1 MYRRLLSFLL
11 LSVLWLTS
19 SERVCAQRVQFPS
32 AAPNITPAP
41 TYAPT
46 PQPTLPG
53 FDPYGNPLLGTPP
66 ADVPYNVA
74 PQISPPG
81 APGPIGP
88 APAIAQPGFTQQ
100 GGSIYPSGLPYQ
112 WESGA
117 YQFQNSDGTVVRLQR
132 FLQQISFEHTW
143 IYGESGFDELG
154 INRTELSATFG
165 IPIFYNPNTPLLVT
179 PGFAF
184 NWLDGPVTP
193 VDPNGVPLPGSAD
206 LPPRVYDAYL
216 DVAWHP
222 QLTDWLHADLGLR
235 TGVWTDFNE
244 VNSDSVRIL
253 GRGLGVLSFSP
264 QFDVLVGVW
273 YLDRNRVKL
282 LPAGGVHWRPS
293 PEWDAYLVFPNP
305 KIRKRSISIGSSQW
319 WIYSAGEY
327 GGGRW
332 TIERASGMADDIDYN
347 DIRVIFGLEW
357 ETQTQARG
365 HVEVGYVF
373 DREILYD
380 RTMSPAQ
387 LKLNDSFMVRAGFD
401 F

>member
-11 LSVLWLTS
+11 LSVLWMTS
-19 SERVCAQRVQFPS
+19 AERVCAQRVQFPS
-32 AAPNITPAP
+32 AAPSITPAP

-66 ADVPYNVA
+66 ADVPYNVV

-88 APAIAQPGFTQQ
+88 APAIAQPGVPQQ

-143 IYGESGFDELG
+143 IYGESAFDELG

-184 NWLDGPVTP
+184 NWLDGPVSDL
-193 VDPNGVPLPGSAD
+193 DPNSDSAD

-222 QLTDWLHADLGLR
+222 QLTDWLHADLGFR

-244 VNSDSVRIL
+244 VNSDSIRIL

-319 WIYSAGEY
+319 WIYTAGEC

-332 TIERASGMADDIDYN
+332 TIERVGGMADDIDYN

-373 DREILYD
+373 DRELLFD
-380 RTMSPAQ
+380 KTMSPAQ
-387 LKLNDSFMVRAGFD
+387 LKLDESFMVRAGFD